1 MHSER
6 SSSRQRSI
14 ICWLMSFFSDGSY
27 KKIAYD
33 FNMIGI
39 VTSLHRWKVFR
50 GKNGQLSSTCW
61 TKMVIST
68 QRLVL
73 PRWCITS
80 TSPLKTLSRVS
91 VQPGSS
97 CSFFFFFFF
106 FFFCRFCQVD
116 LVLLSFYFYIP
127 HADRLLDIDMVFPQ
141 RTAFNEPPFRCQN
154 EGWGEFELT
163 VECFTTEKGG
173 KNTIVHDLNFHA
185 ARYENTY
192 PVTFKNPSQS
202 LQQVLRETGP
212 LPNDE
217 ESKGKSRKTQDSKRK
232 KGVDVEKMAEALPRL
247 PEDDLLQVIQMIHDN
262 KTDETYIKNDVD
274 AGEFSVDL
282 YTLPDSLAKS
292 LWDFLVCFPFLTL
305 NDSLLAFLMCQS

>member
-1 MHSER
+1 MIVER
-6 SSSRQRSI
+6 KVKLTTTQHNLDKPSQVEG
-14 ICWLMSFFSDGSY
+14 FP
-27 KKIAYD
+27 
-33 FNMIGI
+33 
-39 VTSLHRWKVFR
+39 WKEWAIE
-50 GKNGQLSSTCW
+50 L
-61 TKMVIST
+61 
-68 QRLVL
+68 
-73 PRWCITS
+73 
-80 TSPLKTLSRVS
+80 
-91 VQPGSS
+91 
-97 CSFFFFFFF
+97 
-106 FFFCRFCQVD
+106 
-116 LVLLSFYFYIP
+116 Y
-127 HADRLLDIDMVFPQ
+127 LLDEDGNQHPATCFTKVVYNLHQSFENPVQ
-141 RTAFNEPPFRCQN
+141 TFNEPPFRCQN

-232 KGVDVEKMAEALPRL
+232 KGIDVEKMAEALPRL

-292 LWDFLVCFPFLTL
+292 LWDFLVKSHVIP
-305 NDSLLAFLMCQS
+305 